1 MILSAS
7 RRTDIPC
14 YYGEW
19 FMNRLREGYVL
30 TRNPMNYAQISRIQ
44 LSPEIVDCIVFWTKD
59 AANFLPYLDE
69 LDRMGYVYY
78 FQHTLTPYGKELERN
93 LRPKQDIEDTF
104 VALSQR
110 LGRERVVWRYDP
122 IILNDHIGIQYHKTQ
137 FSRMCEKLAPFTDTV
152 TISFVDLYSKLHT
165 SLIRKIEMDE
175 MTELASF
182 IGETVAEY
190 GLNAVAC
197 CEDLD
202 LTPYGIQRSS
212 CIDKARIEKI
222 LGCPLDI
229 KFDRNQRKD
238 CGCCESIDIGA
249 YNTCLNGC
257 VYCYANYSDS
267 SVQRNRLCYAPDSPI
282 LCGRVNPDEII
293 KDRTVR
299 KNRQEQINFL

>member
-1 MILSAS
+1 
-7 RRTDIPC
+7 
-14 YYGEW
+14 
-19 FMNRLREGYVL
+19 MNRLREGYVL
-30 TRNPMNYAQISRIQ
+30 TRNPMNHAQISRIP
-44 LSPEIVDCIVFWTKD
+44 LSPETVDCIVFWTKD
-59 AANFLPYLDE
+59 AANFLPCLDE

-93 LRPKQDIEDTF
+93 LRPKQEIEDAF

-122 IILNDHIGIQYHKTQ
+122 IILNDQIDIQYHKIH
-137 FSRMCEKLAPFTDTV
+137 FSRMCEKLAPHTDTV

-165 SLIRKIEMDE
+165 SLIRKNEMDE
-175 MTELASF
+175 ITELASF
-182 IGETVAEY
+182 IGETVAKY

-238 CGCCESIDIGA
+238 CGCYESIDIGA

-267 SVQRNRLCYAPDSPI
+267 SVQRNRLCYVPDSPI